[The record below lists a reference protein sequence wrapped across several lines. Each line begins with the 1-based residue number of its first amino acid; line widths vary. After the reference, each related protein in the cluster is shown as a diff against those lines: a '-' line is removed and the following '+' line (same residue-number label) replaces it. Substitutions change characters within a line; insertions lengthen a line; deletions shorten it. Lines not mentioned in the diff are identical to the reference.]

1 MAPGVTSYSEYGGSL
16 DDSTNGNRELTK
28 SPPDVA
34 DRSDI
39 ALKQV
44 KGTPQCSDISSDALR
59 YLVSTTTAGYDGD
72 VLGPVG
78 S

>member
-1 MAPGVTSYSEYGGSL
+1 MASGVLSYSEYGGSL
-16 DDSTNGNRELTK
+16 DDSTQRNRDLAK
-28 SPPDVA
+28 GPPDVA

-44 KGTPQCSDISSDALR
+44 KRTLQCSDVSSDALR
-59 YLVSTTTAGYDGD
+59 HLVSTTTAGHDGN

-78 S
+78 G